1 MTNHARPPTDRSVH
15 VLGQRQ
21 CATWIAA
28 VLLAGLL
35 AAPPVGAQD
44 TRAVSTNDPPDE
56 ESTVEVTLTDGSDY
70 APPNGTP
77 GTDNNPIGRFGIQA
91 DSAGATLD
99 SVLVGVSASLNT
111 QGVLTFELWHSL
123 DDAFDVQKDSLLS
136 EQEWSLTNPAGPF
149 TDLGLPIPTTQE
161 FVFVAMDLDYNA
173 QGHVVAALSDS
184 MLTISGGTLTNAPS
198 EFPLSLSDDGL
209 WLPVELTSF
218 TATATKGGAVL
229 TWQTA
234 SETRNAGFRIQ
245 RRADDADS
253 WETVGFVESKT
264 ESGTSSR
271 PIRYRFTDTSIPYPT
286 DTFSYRLEQVDTD
299 GSVSYSD
306 TRTVALS
313 PPDELTLHAPS
324 PNPAWDQVTLR
335 YALPSATNVSIQV
348 FDVKGRRVATLQ
360 HGTENPGRKEVQ
372 FETSHLS
379 SGIYFI
385 RLQARGEATTQ
396 RLTVVK

>member
-1 MTNHARPPTDRSVH
+1 M
-15 VLGQRQ
+15 
-21 CATWIAA
+21 
-28 VLLAGLL
+28 LLAGLL

-99 SVLVGVSASLNT
+99 SVLVEVSASLNT

-136 EQEWSLTNPAGPF
+136 EQEWSLTNPADPF

-218 TATATKGGAVL
+218 TAMATKGGAVL
-229 TWQTA
+229 T
-234 SETRNAGFRIQ
+234 
-245 RRADDADS
+245 
-253 WETVGFVESKT
+253 
-264 ESGTSSR
+264 
-271 PIRYRFTDTSIPYPT
+271 
-286 DTFSYRLEQVDTD
+286 
-299 GSVSYSD
+299 
-306 TRTVALS
+306 
-313 PPDELTLHAPS
+313 
-324 PNPAWDQVTLR
+324 
-335 YALPSATNVSIQV
+335 
-348 FDVKGRRVATLQ
+348 
-360 HGTENPGRKEVQ
+360 
-372 FETSHLS
+372 
-379 SGIYFI
+379 
-385 RLQARGEATTQ
+385 
-396 RLTVVK
+396 